1 MLCSISIGSVLQP
14 RPSCGF
20 PLVLHPKLLEKKL
33 LFVKWATCDCGLTG
47 NIRILVGS
55 TKKAQR
61 RCLPGKTKQNTR
73 RARMGIWPHGRKTR
87 TFQRNVWGRRSCG
100 VNKASLQSACCCFC
114 LTQSSHEH
122 FIWIKER
129 VCTFTG
135 SLTTLSSS
143 ARRFLSSH
151 APPKAARQVP
161 MILFSHEGTKFQVD
175 FKKNTHA
182 GPLRNV
188 LLGFCPSWS
197 VAMFCL
203 RHEEI

>member
-1 MLCSISIGSVLQP
+1 MSDSRL
-14 RPSCGF
+14 
-20 PLVLHPKLLEKKL
+20 
-33 LFVKWATCDCGLTG
+33 WANWKHQDSG
-47 NIRILVGS
+47 RINK
-55 TKKAQR
+55 KKAQR
-61 RCLPGKTKQNTR
+61 RCLPGKTKQNR
-73 RARMGIWPHGRKTR
+73 RRERTGIWPHGRKTR

-135 SLTTLSSS
+135 SLTALSSS
-143 ARRFLSSH
+143 APTFS
-151 APPKAARQVP
+151 
-161 MILFSHEGTKFQVD
+161 LFSRLPEGCPPSSYDIILTWGHKISSWLL
-175 FKKNTHA
+175 KKKYTHTHA
-182 GPLRNV
+182 GSLWNV
-188 LLGFCPSWS
+188 LLGFCASWS